1 MLSTTIAIAAT
12 TGVMTE
18 IVETAVGTETGI
30 ATETGTPPRA
40 EATGTGIDGG
50 AVRDL
55 GLATEVAT
63 GAETEVLGGGHLATE
78 IGLRGGTDAIG
89 LLRDQGT
96 YVFC

>member
-30 ATETGTPPRA
+30 ATGTPPRV

-63 GAETEVLGGGHLATE
+63 GAETEVLGGAHLAIG